1 MLFKKTTVLIAVTN
15 LNSVFM
21 VIIIYDKQ
29 MSFVIIIILSLKK
42 MVFQHKES
50 LKKMMTGRVDNMFF
64 VP

>member
-1 MLFKKTTVLIAVTN
+1 
-15 LNSVFM
+15 M